1 MEKFEL
7 EEVANELINVKKSI
21 DGLQEK
27 EKVLKK
33 KLEPHVGLAV
43 PLLLSDGKI
52 YFYSEKMAKSF
63 DRSEVLEFVEKHY
76 GKEAARALD
85 IECTRKKII
94 AKRLHV
100 KTWDDNK

>member
-1 MEKFEL
+1 MDKFEL

-21 DGLQEK
+21 AELQGE

-63 DRSEVLEFVEKHY
+63 DRSEVLEYMEKTY

-100 KTWDDNK
+100 KTWEDKK

>member
-33 KLEPHVGLAV
+33 ILEPHVGLAES
-43 PLLLSDGKI
+43 LLLSDGRI

-63 DRSEVLEFVEKHY
+63 DRLEVLEFV
-76 GKEAARALD
+76 
-85 IECTRKKII
+85 
-94 AKRLHV
+94 
-100 KTWDDNK
+100 